1 MEAEKPQDAA
11 RTAEKLNALTSEII
25 AAAIEVHRHLG
36 PGLLESV
43 YEACLEH
50 ELKLRGYPVERQL
63 ELPVIYKGVRLD
75 CGFRVDLMVVDQVVV
90 EIKASHDHH
99 PRHEAQTLTYLRLSD
114 KRVGLLLNFG
124 VATLKDGIRRLVN
137 RFPEAAG

>member
-1 MEAEKPQDAA
+1 MQRFELSDELWMRLEPLLPNVRKRA
-11 RTAEKLNALTSEII
+11 R
-25 AAAIEVHRHLG
+25 
-36 PGLLESV
+36 
-43 YEACLEH
+43 EH
-50 ELKLRGYPVERQL
+50 ELKLRGYQVERQL

-90 EIKASHDHH
+90 EIKAAKEHH

-124 VATLKDGIRRLVN
+124 VDTLKGRDQALGQSIPRESLLSSASSAPLR
-137 RFPEAAG
+137 